1 MDASISICGK
11 PRTILSG
18 ATNDVDLALLEQTI
32 ESQDIVARDSKAI
45 VNSVIPQPIDQILT
59 DRLVGMPSFDG
70 LRR

>member
-11 PRTILSG
+11 PRTILAG
-18 ATNDVDLALLEQTI
+18 ATHDVDLALLEQTI